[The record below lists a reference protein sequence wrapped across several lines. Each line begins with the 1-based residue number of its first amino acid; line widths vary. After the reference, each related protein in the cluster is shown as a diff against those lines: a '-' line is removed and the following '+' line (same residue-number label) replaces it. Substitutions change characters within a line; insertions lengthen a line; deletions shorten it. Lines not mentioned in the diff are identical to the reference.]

1 MENPGSFDIES
12 QHNSVD
18 QPRQSEAS
26 IILNHAEIF
35 RNFLQVLKASLKI
48 DGKDAYKMV
57 KMIRDENGPEE
68 LSPRF
73 FPLKRQ
79 SSY

>member
-1 MENPGSFDIES
+1 MENPWSVDNES

-26 IILNHAEIF
+26 IILNDAEIF
-35 RNFLQVLKASLKI
+35 RYFLKVLKASLKI
-48 DGKDAYKMV
+48 EGRDAYKIV
-57 KMIRDENGPEE
+57 KIDLR
-68 LSPRF
+68 LLF
-73 FPLKRQ
+73 LKRQ

>member
-1 MENPGSFDIES
+1 MENPPTLT
-12 QHNSVD
+12 NVD

-26 IILNHAEIF
+26 IILNDAEIF
-35 RNFLQVLKASLKI
+35 RYFLKVLKASLKI
-48 DGKDAYKMV
+48 EGKDAYKMV

-68 LSPRF
+68 LSPRLLF
-73 FPLKRQ
+73 LKRQ